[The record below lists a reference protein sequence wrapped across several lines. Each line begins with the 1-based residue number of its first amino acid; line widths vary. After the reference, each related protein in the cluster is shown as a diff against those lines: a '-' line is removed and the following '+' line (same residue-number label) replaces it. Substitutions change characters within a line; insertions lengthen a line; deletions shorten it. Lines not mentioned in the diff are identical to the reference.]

1 MNKRKTPPRCD
12 ARKVEN
18 GVTLVCRRAL
28 GHGRPGTFG
37 VAGAKNHAFA
47 LPPAE
52 EEAVLAVL
60 EVRAAIG
67 ELASKGAVR
76 RHVDRTGSPV
86 YVVRD
91 RVSPRG

>member
-1 MNKRKTPPRCD
+1 MKKRKPPPRCD

-18 GVTLVCRRAL
+18 GVTLVCRRGL

-37 VAGAKNHAFA
+37 VARAKDHAFA

-52 EEAVLAVL
+52 EDAVRAVL

-67 ELASKGAVR
+67 ELAAPPSKG
-76 RHVDRTGSPV
+76 G
-86 YVVRD
+86 
-91 RVSPRG
+91 GQ